1 MLPAAWYLG
10 SPLFMSTEVVE
21 PEPAAV
27 GGPIVTSGPIGTV
40 APGGSVGAP
49 AAGSSSVPGASPGAE
64 TGAPNVR
71 PATEVRGKFMGTD
84 DFHFGRGTA
93 RLIIPAEGSAILRF
107 EKLEV
112 RNGPDLF
119 VYLSPNKSRYVK
131 GAIELGRLK
140 ADRGSF
146 NYEIPLGTDLSKIK
160 SAVIWC
166 KQFSFQFAVA
176 PLP

>member
-1 MLPAAWYLG
+1 MPDLESVFATAYALRLTILAVTLVVAVVLAIAATRGRWDRVLARHPRPSAGAALLLVVAMLPAACYLG

-84 DFHFGRGTA
+84 DSTSGGA
-93 RLIIPAEGSAILRF
+93 RLG
-107 EKLEV
+107 
-112 RNGPDLF
+112 
-119 VYLSPNKSRYVK
+119 
-131 GAIELGRLK
+131 
-140 ADRGSF
+140 
-146 NYEIPLGTDLSKIK
+146 
-160 SAVIWC
+160 
-166 KQFSFQFAVA
+166 
-176 PLP
+176 